1 MSQLTLLQEGAF
13 YTVKNIL
20 IQQQCVNSD
29 HFYQK
34 AMATAFH

>member
-1 MSQLTLLQEGAF
+1 MCQLTLLQEGAF
-13 YTVKNIL
+13 YTVKNML

-34 AMATAFH
+34 AMLIALP